1 MLSSRPGGVGNRT
14 QSSSVIF
21 VYPSFFSL
29 GYCIVCPSLF
39 ITTLS
44 IFDWLFVLVFCVV
57 FLCFARLCPVSYVP
71 NVSFSGLSILDCPS
85 VFSNVF
91 TVFRLL
97 TDFVCL
103 YTYAF

>member
-29 GYCIVCPSLF
+29 GYCIVCPSLC

-44 IFDWLFVLVFCVV
+44 IFVWLFVLVFCVV
-57 FLCFARLCPVSYVP
+57 FLCFTRLCPVPYVP
-71 NVSFSGLSILDCPS
+71 NVTVSLDCPFLIAHL
-85 VFSNVF
+85 FS
-91 TVFRLL
+91 L
-97 TDFVCL
+97 TFSQFSGC
-103 YTYAF
+103 